1 MIVNE
6 RISLLKEQIKPEN
19 KPQVNKTL
27 SLQVD
32 AVRSAAEDI
41 ENVESVISQKNLF
54 ALIFYMPSYLV

>member
-1 MIVNE
+1 MIVIE
-6 RISLLKEQIKPEN
+6 RTSLLKEQIKPEN